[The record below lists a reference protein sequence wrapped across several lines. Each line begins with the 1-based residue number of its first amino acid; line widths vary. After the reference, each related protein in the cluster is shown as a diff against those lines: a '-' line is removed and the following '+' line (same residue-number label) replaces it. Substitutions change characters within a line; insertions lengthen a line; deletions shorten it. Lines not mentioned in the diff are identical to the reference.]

1 MNHSLFI
8 SDCHLCDSR
17 PAIIDSF
24 ITFLAHTAVHADALY
39 ILGDLFEYWPG
50 DDAIHHG
57 IHAATINALHQLSM
71 QGVSV
76 FVMHGNRDFLL
87 GNDFAQA
94 SNAILLPDPTLVS
107 LYGQPTLLSH
117 GDMLCT
123 DDVDYQQFR
132 TEVRN
137 DIWKTRFLNQS
148 LSDRIA
154 YIASLRQKSAQE
166 KSNKSMRI
174 MDVNADAV
182 AKLLASYDYP
192 TLIHGHTHR
201 PMQHT
206 HQIDN
211 HLCERWVLGDWYEQG
226 SYLRVDEQGFHP
238 HQL

>member
-1 MNHSLFI
+1 
-8 SDCHLCDSR
+8 
-17 PAIIDSF
+17 
-24 ITFLAHTAVHADALY
+24 
-39 ILGDLFEYWPG
+39 
-50 DDAIHHG
+50 
-57 IHAATINALHQLSM
+57 
-71 QGVSV
+71 
-76 FVMHGNRDFLL
+76 
-87 GNDFAQA
+87 
-94 SNAILLPDPTLVS
+94 
-107 LYGQPTLLSH
+107 YGQPTLLSH

-226 SYLRVDEQGFHP
+226 SY
-238 HQL
+238 